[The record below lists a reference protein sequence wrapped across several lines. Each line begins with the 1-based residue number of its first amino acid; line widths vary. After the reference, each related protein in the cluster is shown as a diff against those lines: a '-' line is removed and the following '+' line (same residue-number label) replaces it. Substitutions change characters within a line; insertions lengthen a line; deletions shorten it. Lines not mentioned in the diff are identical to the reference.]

1 MFSIELDI
9 PNHLPMGDLSQFA
22 SDNNVTFE
30 IVKVEG
36 RKSTVKFTARN
47 KDSFEKFKELVEE
60 SIFTKK

>member
-1 MFSIELDI
+1 
-9 PNHLPMGDLSQFA
+9 MGDLSQFA

-47 KDSFEKFKELVEE
+47 KDSFEQFKELVEE
-60 SIFTKK
+60 SIVTKK

>member
-9 PNHLPMGDLSQFA
+9 PHHLPMGDLSQFA
-22 SDNNVTFE
+22 SDHNVTFE

-47 KDSFEKFKELVEE
+47 EDSFNKFKEIVEE
-60 SIFTKK
+60 KTK